1 MVFPKLSSVVMFNAE
16 VSITLNCAEPVNDPS
31 VALTVCFP
39 TVADDGTVNVALEKS
54 PDEPLVIVLGVVLT
68 FVPSNDIVIAEFA
81 AKPLPETL
89 TVAPATPDDGL
100 SNTAGGLTVNVDVPE
115 LPWCVESEGEYVP
128 VIVTGNEGATAFAVY
143 IIVQAPVE
151 SSVHEGEL
159 NEPPELES
167 SNVTV
172 PAGVVGEPD

>member
-1 MVFPKLSSVVMFNAE
+1 MVFPKLFSVVMFNAE
-16 VSITLNCAEPVNDPS
+16 VSFTVNFAEPVHDPA
-31 VALTVCFP
+31 VALTVCCP
-39 TVADDGTVNVALEKS
+39 TVADDGTVNVAPEKP
-54 PDEPLVIVLGVVLT
+54 PDASVVMVTGLVLT

-89 TVAPATPDDGL
+89 TVAPASPDVGL
-100 SNTAGGLTVNVDVPE
+100 SNTDGGLTVNVDVPE

-159 NEPPELES
+159 KEPPAAPS
-167 SNVTV
+167 SNATV
-172 PAGVVGEPD
+172 PGGILDESY

>member
-1 MVFPKLSSVVMFNAE
+1 MVFPKLSSVVMFNAD
-16 VSITLNCAEPVNDPS
+16 VSITVNFAEPVNDPS
-31 VALTVCFP
+31 VAPTVCCP
-39 TVADDGTVNVALEKS
+39 TVADDDTVNVALEKS
-54 PDEPLVIVLGVVLT
+54 PDEPVVIVLGVVLT
-68 FVPSNDIVIAEFA
+68 FVPSNDIVITELA

-89 TVAPATPDDGL
+89 TVAPASPDVGL

-115 LPWCVESEGEYVP
+115 LPWCVASEGEYVP
-128 VIVTGNEGATAFAVY
+128 VMVIGNLNGFKGTVY
-143 IIVQAPVE
+143 VIVQAPVG

-172 PAGVVGEPD
+172 PGGILDEAY

>member
-16 VSITLNCAEPVNDPS
+16 VSITVNCAEPVNDPS
-31 VALTVCFP
+31 VALTGCFP

-54 PDEPLVIVLGVVLT
+54 PDEPVVIVLGVVLT

-89 TVAPATPDDGL
+89 TVAPASPDVGL

-115 LPWCVESEGEYVP
+115 LP
-128 VIVTGNEGATAFAVY
+128 
-143 IIVQAPVE
+143 
-151 SSVHEGEL
+151 
-159 NEPPELES
+159 
-167 SNVTV
+167 
-172 PAGVVGEPD
+172 